1 LFTILFTTGDNNG
14 PVKKQKKFRIIS
26 KVANREPGV
35 AVAFVEIAWEVSI
48 HIVTKWNDVTSD
60 RGRGYLAFDIID
72 RQNIIF
78 IEAVVDPAGL
88 EYRT

>member
-35 AVAFVEIAWEVSI
+35 AVAFVEIA
-48 HIVTKWNDVTSD
+48 
-60 RGRGYLAFDIID
+60 
-72 RQNIIF
+72 
-78 IEAVVDPAGL
+78 
-88 EYRT
+88 